1 MKELEGRILSEEAL
15 KIIECLS
22 ENGWEGYI
30 GTINNDYIF
39 LRYKKDDIYVAFE
52 SFVLLEENNKL
63 FRGESFTVY
72 PPNSDQVFS
81 CYQLDTVMLGI
92 KEEFGNRERYC
103 EFWDEATNTIVHLYY
118 VNDNP
123 KIEYFSAES
132 IKEQ

>member
-1 MKELEGRILSEEAL
+1 MKELEGRILSKEAL

-39 LRYKKDDIYVAFE
+39 LRYKKGNIYVGIE
-52 SFVLLEENNKL
+52 SSVLFEENNKL
-63 FRGESFTVY
+63 FREEEFSVF

-81 CYQLDTVMLGI
+81 CNQLDAVMLGI
-92 KEEFGNRERYC
+92 KEDFGNRERYC
-103 EFWDEATNTIVHLYY
+103 EFWDKATDTIVHLYY

-123 KIEYFSAES
+123 KIEYFPEKS
-132 IKEQ
+132 IKE